1 MHDKVLSMIR
11 ETLLHENSV
20 ELFAYDF
27 DRSIARLDLSQARE
41 NDEYPDYNLSLT
53 FTGVTEFSG
62 ALTDSQATE
71 LLGIECHRR
80 PDGYYA
86 RISVGLAGGPPTKTV
101 HLVFGDLSYKR
112 E

>member
-27 DRSIARLDLSQARE
+27 SHSVARLELSQSRE
-41 NDEYPDYNLSLT
+41 DDQYPDYSLSLT
-53 FTGVTEFSG
+53 FSGVTEFAG
-62 ALTDSQATE
+62 ALTDFHATD
-71 LLGIECHRR
+71 LLGIECEPRADSYH
-80 PDGYYA
+80 A
-86 RISVGLAGGPPTKTV
+86 TISVGLLGGPPAKTV
-101 HLVFGDLSYKR
+101 RLVFEDMSYQR